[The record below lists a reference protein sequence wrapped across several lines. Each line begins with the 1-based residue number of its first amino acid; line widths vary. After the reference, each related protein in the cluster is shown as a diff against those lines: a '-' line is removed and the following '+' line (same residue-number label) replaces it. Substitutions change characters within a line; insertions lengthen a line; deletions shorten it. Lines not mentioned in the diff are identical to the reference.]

1 MQRQLQASTD
11 AAALAGALDL
21 PDSAQAKLTAESYGP
36 EPGKRNPPRANDNA
50 AFEPGYPQT
59 KCVTAIVTGCTP
71 TNGQVN
77 TITVKSTSDVKT
89 IFAKVL
95 GIDSFTVHATA
106 TACSPCSVK
115 PLDIMIVLDR
125 TGSMCQFS
133 GGGNDPA
140 CTDLNNAR
148 EGIRTF
154 LRRMNPQFH
163 HVGLAVLPPSTGTT
177 RNAQCSPPSTPA
189 DGNYDSPTKS
199 YLMVP
204 LSSDFAS
211 PPGTLNAGST
221 LVDRI
226 ECQQVGGGRTG
237 YADAIDAAQTEL
249 RNNGRPGVQKVII
262 FLSDGAA
269 NYGRQFGARL
279 VPQPAVPRGRQLRQC
294 GQGATDDRLRDRL
307 RPRRRQRVYER
318 CQTRSNGIESPNM
331 NALEAM
337 QQIASSPDTFYNK
350 PLPGQLNTIFDRHC
364 GGHLP
369 HRAADRRLAHLA
381 SLSGHARRDVASGRR
396 RRLAARVEL
405 ERTRQTASVLQAVFV
420 RSLVRVIVAS
430 NPSIEGRLASC
441 ILPLSDHAP
450 MQVRSCP
457 IADFTDGRGVK
468 SHECISCQSL
478 PPGHHR
484 A

>member
-1 MQRQLQASTD
+1 MRCGNQRRLRDESGQVLVFATIAMVVLIGITGFALDVGHAYLVQRQLQASTD

-21 PDSAQAKLTAESYGP
+21 PDSAQAKLTAANYGP
-36 EPGKRNPPRANDNA
+36 EPGKRNPPSANDNA

-77 TITVKSTSDVKT
+77 TITVKSTSVVKT
-89 IFAKVL
+89 IFAKLL
-95 GIDSFTVHATA
+95 GVNSFTVKATA

-133 GGGNDPA
+133 NGQNDPA

-177 RNAQCSPPSTPA
+177 RNAQCSPPSLPDQA
-189 DGNYDSPTKS
+189 NYDSATKS

-221 LVDRI
+221 LVDRV

-237 YADAIDAAQTEL
+237 YAGAIDAAQAEL
-249 RNNGRPGVQKVII
+249 QNNGRPGVQKVLI

-269 NYGRQFGARL
+269 NYGGLSEPASYRNQPCHAGVNSAATAKAQGTTIYGIGYDLDGAN
-279 VPQPAVPRGRQLRQC
+279 G
-294 GQGATDDRLRDRL
+294 
-307 RPRRRQRVYER
+307 VYER
-318 CQTRSNGIESPNM
+318 CQTRNNAIEVPNM

-337 QQIASSPDTFYNK
+337 QQIASSAQTFYNK
-350 PLPGQLNTIFDRHC
+350 PTPGQLNTIFDRIASDIFRTAQ
-364 GGHLP
+364 LI
-369 HRAADRRLAHLA
+369 DD
-381 SLSGHARRDVASGRR
+381 SLS
-396 RRLAARVEL
+396 
-405 ERTRQTASVLQAVFV
+405 
-420 RSLVRVIVAS
+420 
-430 NPSIEGRLASC
+430 
-441 ILPLSDHAP
+441 
-450 MQVRSCP
+450 
-457 IADFTDGRGVK
+457 
-468 SHECISCQSL
+468 
-478 PPGHHR
+478 
-484 A
+484 